1 MHVHHILKIYDLRS
15 PVLYFLLYECK
26 ATAENAYGISSIS
39 GGQLYLVKFLLRE
52 GWSGLKSEMLVV
64 VGIKDFEKIILVL

>member
-1 MHVHHILKIYDLRS
+1 M
-15 PVLYFLLYECK
+15 
-26 ATAENAYGISSIS
+26 SSIS

-64 VGIKDFEKIILVL
+64 VGIKDFEKIIVVL